1 MRLLFARFCRLESSR
16 RGIGTRTDYVA
27 VIERVDWGV
36 GQLLDVLR
44 DHPTIQ
50 GNCLTIFTCD
60 HGGAEMSTVGESG
73 VHLQQGFATLWEG
86 GLRIPL
92 IMHWPGVLQPPPGG
106 GVVSTPAI
114 MMDLTVTLLELA
126 GLGNGPAFQPSQLD
140 GISLLPHIDRATYTA
155 NASTMKPDLP
165 GTGVGGPVA
174 GATGMEHGETQDRVF
189 HWRLNLP
196 LSAAW
201 ASGQRR
207 AVRRGRWKYLWD
219 GGFGYLFDLIDDPA
233 ETVNLYSRHETLAR
247 ELEALSLTDW

>member
-1 MRLLFARFCRLESSR
+1 MQRLLARFCRLESSR

-27 VIERVDWGV
+27 MIERVDWSIGH
-36 GQLLDVLR
+36 LLDALR

-86 GLRIPL
+86 GLRIPVV
-92 IMHWPGVLQPPPGG
+92 MHWPGVLQPPPSG

-126 GLGNGPAFQPSQLD
+126 GLGNDPSQLD
-140 GISLLPHIDRATYTA
+140 GISLLPQIDRAIYGA
-155 NASTMKPDLP
+155 NASTTKPDLP
-165 GTGVGGPVA
+165 GASGPMV
-174 GATGMEHGETQDRVF
+174 GATGIEDSEIQGRVF
-189 HWRLNLP
+189 YWRLNLP
-196 LSAAW
+196 PSASW